1 MKIDRIRIVGFKSV
15 ADMTL
20 EQLDPYSVFAG
31 ANGAGKSNLMD
42 ALAFVGAVIATSP
55 AEAIKKFGG
64 FGQIH
69 CYKLEEEKAKTFEF
83 AIDVT
88 LEGQKYS
95 YELKVHDMDRAPLM
109 AESLDVDGRSIL
121 TREKDKPF
129 HFTDVN
135 GNKPVSVVK
144 FPPNRAVMMLFQD
157 LPIYQFLTNIR
168 IFRFEPLGAKEP
180 DASSTDASELDTRGH
195 NVATMLAAME
205 QNDDARSQ
213 ITEWMELLVP
223 GMQKILTEQQR
234 LDGGTAINFI
244 EDGTSKVFPARL
256 ISDGTIYALCIM
268 VAVLSRAK
276 GNGITLI
283 EEPER
288 GIHPKAIAELVQLM
302 RDNARPE
309 HPVFVTTHS
318 ESLVRA
324 SSKEEL
330 WLVDKADGKTIA
342 KNAAQNSAEL
352 GSLNLDTAWLMNMF
366 GAGLPW

>member
-1 MKIDRIRIVGFKSV
+1 MKIDRIRIGGFKSV

-42 ALAFVGAVIATSP
+42 ALAFVGAVVATGP
-55 AEAIKKFGG
+55 AAAIKKFGG
-64 FGQIH
+64 FSQMH
-69 CYKLEEEKAKTFEF
+69 CYKLDEEKAKTFEF
-83 AIDVT
+83 DIDVT
-88 LEGQKYS
+88 LDGKKYA
-95 YELKVHDMDRAPLM
+95 YALKVHDMDRAPFLE
-109 AESLDVDGRSIL
+109 ESLVLDGRIL
-121 TREKDKPF
+121 IQRAKDKQ
-129 HFTDVN
+129 FTLIDKAN
-135 GNKPVSVVK
+135 LKSVELLR
-144 FPPNRAVMMLFQD
+144 FPDNMALMMFFQD

-205 QNDDARSQ
+205 KDDQARTQ

-223 GMQKILTEQQR
+223 GMQKVLTEQQR
-234 LDGGTAINFI
+234 LDGGTAISFI
-244 EDGTSKVFPARL
+244 ENGTSKVFPARL

-276 GNGITLI
+276 GTGITLI

-288 GIHPKAIAELVQLM
+288 GIHPQAITELVQLM
-302 RDNARPE
+302 RDNATPE

-324 SSKEEL
+324 STKEEL
-330 WLVDKADGKTIA
+330 WLVDKAAGKTIV
-342 KNAAQNSAEL
+342 KNAAQNSADL
-352 GSLNLDTAWLMNMF
+352 GDLNLDTAWLMNMF